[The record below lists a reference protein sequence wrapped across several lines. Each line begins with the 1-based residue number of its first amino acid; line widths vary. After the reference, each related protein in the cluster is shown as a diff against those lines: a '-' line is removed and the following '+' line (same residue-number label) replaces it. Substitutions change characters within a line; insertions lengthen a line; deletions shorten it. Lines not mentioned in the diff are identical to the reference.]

1 MLARADAQFPRSIS
15 VVMPVRNRAHIVG
28 ASLKTVIE
36 AGTAAADGGLPME
49 ILVTDDASDD
59 GTLDIIHETARSSP
73 LPMHVIE
80 FDTRQGPAI
89 ARNAAI
95 ERATGDLVVFV
106 DSDVI
111 VPSGFF
117 EAHMQAHR
125 EQGPDIYVNGALV
138 WVTTLEEALAMP
150 PPTVW
155 DFSGRSLGTAN
166 ASVLREHLNAVGGFD
181 PAFRGMGWED
191 SDLGRR
197 LQKFGLRRIQ
207 LQEALAYHVE
217 PAITNAAQLE
227 ARLAKERERGMY
239 AVHYMAKHPEFRT
252 RLSAQDT
259 AFHRFLSWVMRMGG
273 IINEDN
279 LLTWMERAR
288 RRGWHGMEKIWFEG
302 VITKVYS
309 ESLQRART
317 RRTSA

>member
-1 MLARADAQFPRSIS
+1 
-15 VVMPVRNRAHIVG
+15 MPVRNRAHIVG
-28 ASLKTVIE
+28 ASLQTVIDS
-36 AGTAAADGGLPME
+36 GTAATENGIDIE
-49 ILVTDDASDD
+49 ILVTDDASGD
-59 GTLDIIHETARSSP
+59 GTLEIVQETARISP
-73 LPMHVIE
+73 LPLHVIE

-95 ERATGDLVVFV
+95 ERASGELVVFV

-111 VPSGFF
+111 VPPGFF
-117 EAHMQAHR
+117 EAHVEAHKN
-125 EQGPDIYVNGALV
+125 EGPHIYVNGALV
-138 WVTTLEEALAMP
+138 WVETLEEALSMP
-150 PPTVW
+150 RPTVW

-197 LQKFGLRRIQ
+197 LQKFGLKRLQ

-217 PAITNAAQLE
+217 PAIRTPEQLE

-239 AVHYMAKHPEFRT
+239 ALHYMAKHPEFRT

-259 AFHRFLSWVMRMGG
+259 GFHRFLSWIMRMGG
-273 IINEDN
+273 IIHEGN
-279 LLTWMERAR
+279 LLEWLERAR
-288 RRGWHGMEKIWFEG
+288 RRGWHGLEKIWFEG
-302 VITKVYS
+302 VITKVYA
-309 ESLQRART
+309 ESLHRART
-317 RRTSA
+317 RGPSG